1 LAGFVARVD
10 WDRVASPFP
19 TSATAHGLA
28 RAVVVGPEQGAVH
41 TEIAI
46 GSFQAGGWLC
56 RHFHS
61 FEESLYVLG
70 GELLL
75 EIDGTV
81 HRLHQGDFALI
92 PIGVQHTLANARDD
106 SVRWMSMNTPQRLAP
121 DAGRKDTFF
130 EKTPP
135 DVAGLDARAVRP
147 AFGDPR
153 LRWVGH
159 YDGTPPQAEA
169 LRLNEPARGRESA
182 GMDTALVVY
191 SGISV
196 KMLIDRVF
204 GAELLTMFTV
214 DYEPGGS
221 AQQHDHPFE
230 EAYFFL
236 DGECEAELDGTV
248 YTVRAGD
255 VVFAGVG
262 AVHGFYN
269 NGTGRVRWI
278 ETQAPQPPA
287 RHAYRW
293 VPVWK
298 RFEED

>member
-1 LAGFVARVD
+1 VVHFVGHVD
-10 WDRVASPFP
+10 WDRLATPYP
-19 TSATAHGLA
+19 ASATNSGLA
-28 RAVVVGPEQGAVH
+28 RAVLVGPEQGAVH
-41 TEIAI
+41 TELAI
-46 GSFQAGGWLC
+46 GSLQAGGWIC

-75 EIDGTV
+75 EIDGTI
-81 HRLHQGDFALI
+81 HRLLKGDFALI
-92 PIGVQHTLANARDD
+92 PIGVRHTLANARDEP
-106 SVRWMSMNTPQRLAP
+106 VRWMSMNTPQRLVP

-130 EKTPP
+130 EKSPP
-135 DVAGLDARAVRP
+135 DVAALDARAERP
-147 AFGDPR
+147 VFGPTT
-153 LRWVGH
+153 RWVGH

-169 LRLNEPARGRESA
+169 LRLTDPARGRASA
-182 GMDTALVVY
+182 GMDTALIVY

-248 YTVRAGD
+248 YTVRGGD

-262 AVHGFYN
+262 SVHGFYN
-269 NGTGRVRWI
+269 NGPGRVRWI
-278 ETQAPQPPA
+278 ETQAPQPPG

>member
-1 LAGFVARVD
+1 MHFVGRVD
-10 WDRVASPFP
+10 WDRVATPFP
-19 TSATAHGLA
+19 SSATAHGLA

-75 EIDGTV
+75 ELDGTV
-81 HRLHQGDFALI
+81 HRLLKGDFALI
-92 PIGVQHTLANARDD
+92 PIGVQHTLGQRSRRAGPLDVDEHAAATRAR
-106 SVRWMSMNTPQRLAP
+106 RRPQGHVLREDAAGP
-121 DAGRKDTFF
+121 RRAGRARRA
-130 EKTPP
+130 
-135 DVAGLDARAVRP
+135 AGLRRSAPALGRPLRRNAAAGRGACVSPTRP
-147 AFGDPR
+147 AAA
-153 LRWVGH
+153 
-159 YDGTPPQAEA
+159 T
-169 LRLNEPARGRESA
+169 SA

-298 RFEED
+298 RFEEE

>member
-1 LAGFVARVD
+1 MHFVGRVD
-10 WDRVASPFP
+10 WDLVATPQAS
-19 TSATAHGLA
+19 SATSSGLG
-28 RAVVVGPEQGAVH
+28 RAIIVGPAQGAIH
-41 TEIAI
+41 TEMAI
-46 GSFQAGGWLC
+46 GSLLAGGWIA

-81 HRLHQGDFALI
+81 HRLLKGDFALI
-92 PIGVQHTLANARDD
+92 PIGVRHTLANARDEP
-106 SVRWMSMNTPQRLAP
+106 VRWMSMNTPQRLAP
-121 DAGRKDTFF
+121 DAGRKDTIF
-130 EKTPP
+130 EKEPP
-135 DVAGLDARAVRP
+135 SLAGLDTRAGRP
-147 AFGDPR
+147 VFGPTT
-153 LRWVGH
+153 RWVGH

-169 LRLNEPARGRESA
+169 LRLDEPARGRASA
-182 GMDTALVVY
+182 GMDTALIMY

-196 KMLIDRVF
+196 RMLIDRVF

-278 ETQAPQPPA
+278 ETQAPQPPG

-298 RFEED
+298 RFEEE